1 MPSIRPVLALLAGLA
16 VLAAA
21 CGGGL
26 LSSNGGQVGDCPIS
40 DLDEYATSDTR
51 VRLTMFGPVVARE
64 DNRSVRIIVD
74 ASYRQ
79 LHILEG
85 YEDETIAERMRWEN
99 DLAAY
104 QEFLAALEFEGF
116 HECRNPPPDV
126 DPDGDGACPKNRRM
140 VVELFEISDPGNPVM
155 RLWWAEC
162 DRGIGTLAGNAR
174 TIEEL
179 FEAQIPD
186 FELLT
191 GGIEL

>member
-1 MPSIRPVLALLAGLA
+1 MSSIRRLVFVVLSLGL
-16 VLAAA
+16 VVAA

-26 LSSNGGQVGDCPIS
+26 LSSDGKAAADCPVS

-51 VRLTMFGPVVARE
+51 VRLTMSGPIVARE
-64 DNRSVRIIVD
+64 ENRPVRIIVD

-85 YEDETIAERMRWEN
+85 YGDETIAERMRWEN

-116 HECRNPPPDV
+116 HQCRQPPGEV
-126 DPDGDGACPKNRRM
+126 DPDGEGACPKNHRM
-140 VVELFEISDPGNPVM
+140 VVELFEINHPAEPVM
-155 RLWWAEC
+155 RLWWADC

-186 FELLT
+186 FETLT
-191 GGIEL
+191 EGVEL